1 MLGLLGQPAQLAAE
15 DALTVVRTL
24 AMALYT
30 GPPGVKRG
38 WRSLPLVPLLLM
50 HSGFYFEAWLPRF
63 QNWLSGIFDRFKH
76 VAACLDAVHQAAPR
90 PPRPP
95 SPSSP

>member
-30 GPPGVKRG
+30 GPTGVKRG

-50 HSGFYFEAWLPRF
+50 HSGFYFEAWLPDSRT
-63 QNWLSGIFDRFKH
+63 G
-76 VAACLDAVHQAAPR
+76 CQAF
-90 PPRPP
+90 
-95 SPSSP
+95 